1 MPDATTTGPP
11 SGTGFGPRES
21 ADESRQSQQALANDA
36 VIDVNMNSIIARE
49 QGGTYVTM
57 GKNFEASASRRND
70 LFDVIA
76 AKIAAR
82 ADAP

>member
-1 MPDATTTGPP
+1 
-11 SGTGFGPRES
+11 
-21 ADESRQSQQALANDA
+21 
-36 VIDVNMNSIIARE
+36 MNSIIARE